1 MENTSEN
8 LVSFSVN
15 REAKQTQPMMG
26 QFWYIFCFMEISSL
40 HNMKFIKNW
49 FKTS

>member
-1 MENTSEN
+1 MGNTSEN
-8 LVSFSVN
+8 LVSFSVK
-15 REAKQTQPMMG
+15 RGAKQIKPMIG

-40 HNMKFIKNW
+40 CNMKFMKNW